1 MSATARGSRS
11 GPRAAAAE
19 AEAIRPA
26 PGIDLI
32 PRRPLLQRQVDA
44 WIALSPGDRPLV
56 AAGDSVV
63 PGTPLAEHLRDARLI
78 EIAGTGGLR
87 PGDRWRGEE
96 SDSGRRRGHPPEG
109 ELLFESGGRWWVVAG
124 EHSQPIDS
132 PVSGIV
138 REVRPGLGIGL
149 RAGGAALEGAL
160 ALGGLARGRL
170 ELATG
175 ADGELLPRAL
185 DVGAAGAILVV
196 GARIDAESLTRARAM
211 GVRGVVV
218 ATLASKDRR
227 DHLASESRQHAALH
241 HLPTFAVLVLH
252 GSLRRP
258 ISVPAMALLEALAGR
273 DVAII
278 GKPPALVFDTEG
290 LDLPPDAPD
299 VVHVRSGP
307 LAGQSGKWAG
317 LAGLRRFPGATH
329 LEAGFVRFGDGPPVA
344 VPLADLE
351 RLT

>member
-1 MSATARGSRS
+1 MSATARGNRPQSR
-11 GPRAAAAE
+11 GGAPDPQP
-19 AEAIRPA
+19 IRPA

-44 WIALSPGDRPLV
+44 WIALAPGDRPLV
-56 AAGDSVV
+56 AVGDSVV
-63 PGTPLAEHLRDARLI
+63 PGTPLAEHLRDGRLI
-78 EIAGTGGLR
+78 EITADGGLR
-87 PGDRWRGEE
+87 PGDRWRGQEV
-96 SDSGRRRGHPPEG
+96 DPNRRRGHPPEG

-124 EHSQPIDS
+124 EHSEPIES
-132 PVSGIV
+132 PVSGII

-160 ALGGLARGRL
+160 ALGGIARGRL

-185 DVGAAGAILVV
+185 DVGAAGSILVV

-211 GVRGVVV
+211 GVRGVIV

-227 DHLASESRQHAALH
+227 DHIASDSRQRAALH
-241 HLPTFAVLVLH
+241 RLPAFAVLVLH
-252 GSLRRP
+252 GSVRRP
-258 ISVPAMALLEALAGR
+258 ISVPSMKLLEALAGR
-273 DVAII
+273 DVAIM
-278 GKPPALVFDTEG
+278 GKPPMLVFDPEG
-290 LDLPPDAPD
+290 LDLPADAPD

-307 LAGQSGKWAG
+307 LAGQSGHWAG

-329 LEAGFVRFGDGPPVA
+329 LEAGFVRFDDAPPVA

-351 RLT
+351 RLS